1 MSHSISNLID
11 QICAERIESNAQLQ
25 NMASDMLKS
34 ISKIQAVFDS
44 PSECIADVDSPCN
57 CPKCEAYEIKMK
69 AEYDA
74 GKLDPVEDEEECEH
88 WEHDHFICMDCGEDV
103 IDDLVG
109 RAEDSLNGD
118 R

>member
-1 MSHSISNLID
+1 MSHLISNLID

-25 NMASDMLKS
+25 NMAADMLKT
-34 ISKIQAVFDS
+34 ISKIQKTWPDK
-44 PSECIADVDSPCN
+44 ECIADLDTPCD
-57 CPKCEAYEIKMK
+57 CPKCLIHAATME

-88 WEHDHFICMDCGEDV
+88 DEHEHGYCIDCGEDV

-109 RAEDSLNGD
+109 RAEDSLNED